1 MRSAGGLDRPFWL
14 LWASS
19 ALCFLS
25 VGAYAPVLPVYVR
38 GELGGGPTEIG
49 LVTGATAAIA
59 ILLRPG
65 AGAFGDRRG
74 RRLASV
80 LGGVLLAAAPLILLA
95 PGLLAVALLARLFVG
110 LGEAL
115 LNVATTAWAFDR
127 APQARRARVMGMF
140 STSIWIG
147 FGVGPQVAEALRGAW
162 GFDAVW
168 AWCAVTALAAGLV
181 ARLVP
186 MPERHAT
193 AHDPLAERSLRE
205 RLAAALEGPRA
216 AAVPG
221 AIVALALLG
230 EGALQAFGVEH
241 LVDRGVAPGGGVGGA
256 ASVFTVFAIAAL
268 LARVPAGDLVDRA
281 GSHLPAAGALV
292 LVAAGWT
299 LMSVASS
306 FAAAAVASA
315 MVGVGI
321 SVLFPALSLIVTD
334 RVHPSARGAALGGYI
349 AFMDVGLGIGAVGGG
364 LVVHATSTQ
373 ALFTIGAA
381 GAVVGAGLVLVDA
394 RRPPGRATAHG
405 SPAQPRRT
413 APAASPTA

>member
-1 MRSAGGLDRPFWL
+1 VTFAGRSAGGLDRPFWL

-38 GELGGGPTEIG
+38 SELGGGPTEIG

-80 LGGVLLAAAPLILLA
+80 IGGVVLAAGPLALVA
-95 PGLLAVALLARLFVG
+95 PGLLGIALLARLLIG

-127 APQARRARVMGMF
+127 APHARRARVMGMF

-147 FGVGPQVAEALRGAW
+147 FGVGPQVAELLRGAW

-168 AWCAVTALAAGLV
+168 VWCAVTALAAALC
-181 ARLVP
+181 ARAAP
-186 MPERHAT
+186 TPARHAAA
-193 AHDPLAERSLRE
+193 AHDPAAPRTTRR
-205 RLAAALEGPRA
+205 RLAVALEGPRA
-216 AAVPG
+216 AAIPG
-221 AIVALALLG
+221 AVVALALLG

-241 LVDRGVAPGGGVGGA
+241 LVARGVPEGGGVGGA
-256 ASVFTVFAIAAL
+256 ASVFTVFAVAAL
-268 LARVPAGDLVDRA
+268 LGRVPAGDLVDRR
-281 GSHLPAAGALV
+281 GTHGPAIGALM

-306 FAAAAVASA
+306 FAAAAAA
-315 MVGVGI
+315 AALVGLGI

-349 AFMDVGLGIGAVGGG
+349 AFMDVGLGAGAVGGG
-364 LVVHATSTQ
+364 LIVHAASTQ
-373 ALFTIGAA
+373 ALFT
-381 GAVVGAGLVLVDA
+381 VGAGGAVLGAALVAVDRAGA
-394 RRPPGRATAHG
+394 RQDSPDVVDVG
-405 SPAQPRRT
+405 SNLA
-413 APAASPTA
+413 

>member
-38 GELGGGPTEIG
+38 TELGGGPAEIG
-49 LVTGATAAIA
+49 LVTGATAGIA

-74 RRLASV
+74 RREASV
-80 LGGVLLAAAPLILLA
+80 IGGIVLAAAPLALVA
-95 PGLLAVALLARLFVG
+95 PGLLGIALLARLLVG

-127 APQARRARVMGMF
+127 APFVRRARVMGMF

-147 FGVGPQVAEALRGAW
+147 FGVGPQVAEALREAW

-168 AWCAVTALAAGLV
+168 VWCAATALAAGLI
-181 ARLVP
+181 ARL
-186 MPERHAT
+186 MPPQERHAS
-193 AHDPLAERSLRE
+193 AHDPSLPRSGRE
-205 RLAAALEGPRA
+205 RIAAALEGPRA

-241 LVDRGVAPGGGVGGA
+241 LTARGVAPGGGIGGA

-268 LARVPAGDLVDRA
+268 VARVPAGDLVDRC
-281 GSHLPAAGALV
+281 GSHGPAIGALL
-292 LVAAGWT
+292 LVAAGWL
-299 LMSVASS
+299 LMSAASS
-306 FAAAAVASA
+306 FGAAAAASA
-315 MVGVGI
+315 MVGFGI
-321 SVLFPALSLIVTD
+321 SVLFPALSLLVTD
-334 RVHPSARGAALGGYI
+334 RAHPSVRGAALGGYI
-349 AFMDVGLGIGAVGGG
+349 AFMDVGLGVGAVGGG

-373 ALFTIGAA
+373 ALFAIGAA
-381 GAVVGAGLVLVDA
+381 GAALGAILVVVDHAARGPAGRVVD
-394 RRPPGRATAHG
+394 RG
-405 SPAQPRRT
+405 SNLA
-413 APAASPTA
+413 